1 MTSGKRIPSS
11 VAAKRSRVAA
21 GSAQPAA
28 SLPEPLASR
37 PRLPKNYGVRA
48 NNRGLLPWSWAVERL
63 EKSKNY
69 WVASTRPDG
78 RPHVMPVWAAWI
90 ANSLW
95 FGTDTSTRKARNLA
109 ANPSVVVHLQ
119 SGDEAVIVEGIVR
132 EVTESSRL
140 SPLNSAFKKKYGIGL
155 SRQPGTVVYT
165 VEPHVAFGWRERD
178 FPVSATRW
186 SFAA

>member
-1 MTSGKRIPSS
+1 TTPIPPLPGGVEIATMVSSRFTNPLYFAGGGLARNVSRLHSAVASCAAREERPMTSGKRIPSS
-11 VAAKRSRVAA
+11 VPAKRSRVA

-37 PRLPKNYGVRA
+37 PKLPKNYGVRA

-78 RPHVMPVWAAWI
+78 RPHVMPVWGAWI

-95 FGTDTSTRKARNLA
+95 FGTDTS
-109 ANPSVVVHLQ
+109 
-119 SGDEAVIVEGIVR
+119 
-132 EVTESSRL
+132 
-140 SPLNSAFKKKYGIGL
+140 
-155 SRQPGTVVYT
+155 
-165 VEPHVAFGWRERD
+165 
-178 FPVSATRW
+178 
-186 SFAA
+186 